1 MNLRNYHWL
10 MFVTTILVAGCTKKS
25 DQNVFTKRV
34 DVFGISVYATATTSD
49 EKILHAAAVMAEY
62 LDNDE
67 DGVPDNPEVMDALLS
82 SEAALTMKKT
92 EDEYVGEEWRMLRQ
106 KYLPPGPK
114 QGLYDEETIPNAREK
129 GVFDASLEEVLH
141 LLTDYGWGRAYP
153 DAFDTV
159 PGTKLAEAMDKA
171 RGGHFEEVPEK
182 YPEDA
187 WYSYTDETCRYDCQL
202 AEYIYWALTSILGA
216 QDFPGR
222 LERIG
227 DEWKLNT
234 QEKVKERDPAVY
246 ALLTDPKYK
255 FPTVLPD
262 GNYKAKVF
270 KVEEYLGEK
279 EE

>member
-1 MNLRNYHWL
+1 MKLRGYLWL
-10 MFVTTILVAGCTKKS
+10 LLVTTILVPGCSKTD

-34 DVFGISVYATATTSD
+34 DVFGIPIYATATTAD

-92 EDEYVGEEWRMLRQ
+92 EDEYVGEEWRRLRRE
-106 KYLPPGPK
+106 YLPPGPK

-129 GVFDASLEEVLH
+129 GVFDASLEEILH

-153 DAFDTV
+153 DVFDTV
-159 PGTKLAEAMDKA
+159 PGTNLAEAMDKA

-182 YPEDA
+182 YPENA
-187 WYSYTDETCRYDCQL
+187 WYSYYDETCKYDCQL

-222 LERIG
+222 LRRIG
-227 DEWKLNT
+227 DEWRLNT
-234 QEKVKERDPAVY
+234 KDLVREKDPAVF

-255 FPTVLPD
+255 FSTVLPD
-262 GNYKAKVF
+262 GNYKARVF
-270 KVEEYLGEK
+270 RVEKYPK
-279 EE
+279 

>member
-1 MNLRNYHWL
+1 MKRRNFFCFL
-10 MFVTTILVAGCTKKS
+10 FLGAIVLIGCTKTNNP
-25 DQNVFTKRV
+25 NVFTKRV
-34 DVFGISVYATATTSD
+34 DVFGISIYATATTGD
-49 EKILHAAAVMAEY
+49 EKVLHAAAVMAEY

-92 EDEYVGEEWRMLRQ
+92 EDEYVGEEWRKLRRE
-106 KYLPPGPK
+106 YLPPGPK

-129 GVFDASLEEVLH
+129 GVFDASLEEILH

-153 DAFDTV
+153 DVFDTV

-171 RGGHFEEVPEK
+171 RGGHFEEMPEK
-182 YPEDA
+182 YPENA
-187 WYSYTDETCRYDCQL
+187 WYSYTDKTCEYDCQL
-202 AEYIYWALTSILGA
+202 SEYIFWALTSILGA

-222 LERIG
+222 LRQIG
-227 DEWKLNT
+227 EEWKLNT
-234 QEKVKERDPAVY
+234 KDLVREKDPAVY

-255 FPTVLPD
+255 LPTVLPD

-270 KVEEYLGEK
+270 KVEKYQK
-279 EE
+279 E